1 MGMQEMVLIFGVLL
15 LLFGGSKL
23 PQLASGMGQAIREFK
38 RASTGADDDTVVPAL
53 PSAEVVTAPRP

>member
-23 PQLASGMGQAIREFK
+23 PQLASGMGQALREFK
-38 RASTGADDDTVVPAL
+38 RAATSTDEDKTLVLPEPEVMPAR
-53 PSAEVVTAPRP
+53 RP

>member
-1 MGMQEMVLIFGVLL
+1 MGMQELVLVVGVVV

-38 RASTGADDDTVVPAL
+38 RASTSPDEPTPA
-53 PSAEVVTAPRP
+53 PEVLERRS

>member
-23 PQLASGMGQAIREFK
+23 PQLASGMGQALREFK
-38 RASTGADDDTVVPAL
+38 RASTAALDDRQPEPQVLPPAQ
-53 PSAEVVTAPRP
+53 P